1 MAAYLTMRIE
11 EQALN
16 YNVVKKRFTK
26 YMEDIDIM
34 LAIDGYA
41 ITDDGWAVKVS

>member
-1 MAAYLTMRIE
+1 MRIE

-16 YNVVKKRFTK
+16 YNAVKKRFPN

-34 LAIDGYA
+34 LAIDGYEV
-41 ITDDGWAVKVS
+41 TDDGWAIKVN